1 MKLIYCYD
9 KEKAVTEKKRY
20 QRESGN
26 REKTVTEKK
35 RYLRKSSRRKSIN
48 NKYRGVKMSQVKIRM
63 ADLEDA
69 KAVYDIYEP
78 YILNTVITFEYDKV
92 PVGAFRERMKKVME
106 KFPWL
111 VCEIDG
117 EIAGYAY
124 CSPHLE
130 RAAFA
135 WDCECSVYLN
145 EKYHR
150 RGIGTAL
157 YDALFQIVK
166 KQGVYN
172 IYSLIC
178 VPHESSV
185 ALHKKYGFSEVGT
198 YYNTAYKLGRW
209 RHLLVMEKR
218 LEEALGE
225 PKPVISI
232 HNIDKAFLEN
242 EFRKAEKTVIL
253 G

>member
-1 MKLIYCYD
+1 
-9 KEKAVTEKKRY
+9 
-20 QRESGN
+20 
-26 REKTVTEKK
+26 
-35 RYLRKSSRRKSIN
+35 
-48 NKYRGVKMSQVKIRM
+48 MSQVKIRM
-63 ADLEDA
+63 AELEDA
-69 KAVYDIYEP
+69 KAVYEIYEP

-92 PVGAFRERMKKVME
+92 PLDSFLERMEKVME

-111 VCEIDG
+111 VCEING

-130 RAAFA
+130 RAAFG

-157 YDALFQIVK
+157 YNALFQIVK
-166 KQGVYN
+166 KQGFYN

-178 VPHESSV
+178 VPHDSSV
-185 ALHKKYGFSEVGT
+185 ALHKKYGFTEVGT
-198 YYNTAYKLGRW
+198 FNNTAYKFDQW

-218 LEEALGE
+218 LKEPLGE
-225 PKPVISI
+225 PDPVIPI
-232 HNIDKAFLEN
+232 HSLDKDFLKTEY
-242 EFRKAEKTVIL
+242 EKAENAVNQEKA
-253 G
+253 